1 MDHHGRLLLPSL
13 AFGVAL
19 LVAGCTSSE
28 RHAEPDASA
37 SPSPSAASRF
47 LYQCAATVFDPAVL
61 EAPEGLERDDPEL
74 RDLVD
79 SLQRSR
85 PHTVDG
91 WRIVAEYGGVVH
103 AMALRP
109 GRGYVSAT
117 FERSGDEWTPDGF
130 EECDPEVEFGR
141 ESFGTWKLAEEPAPG
156 DTELV
161 VVAHEYKCS
170 GGRRLTQRNTTPLV
184 SYTEEVITIVLR
196 VAPPRDVTCPD
207 NPPSRLTIELD
218 EPVGDR
224 ELIDAAVY
232 PPERRYP

>member
-1 MDHHGRLLLPSL
+1 MNHRYRLLPSL

-28 RHAEPDASA
+28 RRAEPNGG
-37 SPSPSAASRF
+37 PSPTPPAAGYF
-47 LYQCAATVFDPAVL
+47 LYRCGNTVFDPAVL
-61 EAPEGLERDDPEL
+61 EAPEGLEHDDPEL

-79 SLQRSR
+79 SLERSR
-85 PHTVDG
+85 PNAVDG
-91 WRIVAEYGGVVH
+91 WRVVAEYGGVAH
-103 AMALRP
+103 AMAYRA

-117 FERSGDEWTPDGF
+117 FEPSGDGWTPDGF
-130 EECDPEVEFGR
+130 EECDPRVEFGR
-141 ESFGTWKLAEEPAPG
+141 QSSGTWKLAEEPAPS

-161 VVAHEYKCS
+161 VVAHESRCS
-170 GGRRLTQRNTTPLV
+170 GGRKLTQKNTTPLV
-184 SYTEEVITIVLR
+184 SYTHEAITIVVR

-218 EPVGDR
+218 EPVGER
-224 ELIDAAVY
+224 ELVDAAVY